1 MLTNNIDLKKF
12 NLKSNKKNLI
22 NIKHHLNKLLKE
34 KNEILNSSK
43 KEYKNSYNKKL
54 ITKLKKKSKI
64 FVVGIGGSILG
75 AKAIYNFLKKKI
87 IKKFFFIDNFYN
99 LELTKKRNNQILNL
113 IISKSGNTLETIA
126 NANVLIKK
134 NQSNIF
140 ITENKKSYLMDLA
153 NKLKSEVIHHNN
165 LIGGRF
171 SVLSEVGMLPA
182 ELMGLNEKKFKVFN
196 QLIKSKKFINA
207 LVLNVSNILSL
218 VKKKKSNSVIL
229 NYDESSYDFFNWYQQ
244 LVAES
249 LGKKSKG
256 VLPIISSMPKD
267 NHSVMQ
273 LYLDGNKK
281 NFYTFFFVKDNS
293 PYIINNDKLLKS
305 HFYLKRKNLNDIKQA
320 QFNATEKVF
329 KMKNIPYRSFF
340 IKKKSEETLGEL
352 FVFLCL
358 KQFC

>member
-196 QLIKSKKFINA
+196 
-207 LVLNVSNILSL
+207 
-218 VKKKKSNSVIL
+218 
-229 NYDESSYDFFNWYQQ
+229 
-244 LVAES
+244 
-249 LGKKSKG
+249 
-256 VLPIISSMPKD
+256 
-267 NHSVMQ
+267 
-273 LYLDGNKK
+273 
-281 NFYTFFFVKDNS
+281 
-293 PYIINNDKLLKS
+293 
-305 HFYLKRKNLNDIKQA
+305 
-320 QFNATEKVF
+320 
-329 KMKNIPYRSFF
+329 
-340 IKKKSEETLGEL
+340 
-352 FVFLCL
+352 
-358 KQFC
+358 